1 MSDERAP
8 YGFHHNSVTSVVEA
22 FAKRALCSGWHLR
35 SSTVITKEPNTMSN
49 PYDNASEKMCIL
61 GPTLVFKG
69 ELTADEDLMLKG
81 RVEGSIRH
89 SSSLRIGEEGSV
101 KGDIKARHVMVEG
114 RIDGD
119 TYAESSVTIKETA
132 NVNGNVFSPK
142 VSLVEGARFKG
153 SIDMDYAASG
163 ASSPASESGS
173 RSGDGSESAPK
184 TASGAA

>member
-1 MSDERAP
+1 
-8 YGFHHNSVTSVVEA
+8 
-22 FAKRALCSGWHLR
+22 
-35 SSTVITKEPNTMSN
+35 MSN

-101 KGDIKARHVMVEG
+101 KGDIKAKHVMVEG
-114 RIDGD
+114 RVDGD

-132 NVNGNVFSPK
+132 NVNGNVFAPK

-153 SIDMDYAASG
+153 SIDMDYVASG
-163 ASSPASESGS
+163 EKSQD
-173 RSGDGSESAPK
+173 GDGSAASSR
-184 TASGAA
+184 TASSAA